1 MARLLII
8 PSSIALLLLLT
19 ACDPGRHERMQQELA
34 ELQAMNQADSV
45 LTDDSLA
52 QALADW
58 FDRHGTPNEQMEAH
72 YLLGRTHADRGEAPA
87 AIDCYLDA
95 AACAD
100 TTATDCDFYMLASI
114 YGQMATL
121 YHRLLLLTY
130 EIEARRRACRYNYLA
145 GDTLYALHEQKMIA
159 GVYILQNKRDS
170 AEAVLLHTIGLY
182 NQNMLHEEALLTSTM
197 LMHLYSEQPGR
208 LSDLGKLIKTFDEK
222 STSFDENHD
231 LPPSQRLFFCYKAK
245 YFEGI
250 NQLDSAEFYYRKMY
264 HPGMPLTSRDS
275 MYKGLLRIFNK
286 RMLTDSISKFAWLY
300 CAVNDSSIAIKDQ
313 KLTAR
318 MAASYQYNCIQKES
332 SINAEKARQAN
343 TRLFFAIVLLV
354 AIVAVTVLLVFR
366 YKRQRRKQQAK
377 YIATITERAK
387 LQEELESLHAKD
399 YDAIIA
405 QKEQEIA
412 HLGQIIAKHE
422 AAYQSVISRDKLAVF
437 EESPIVKL
445 FAEKSLFRGSKC
457 EVSSTE
463 WEELVGEFSKDM
475 PSAHSL
481 LRCLSTLQL
490 HVCILLLLDYE
501 ETVIAI
507 LKNTKPQTINNA
519 KARANMKLFQSGDS
533 ASLKSNLKRLIVV

>member
-1 MARLLII
+1 
-8 PSSIALLLLLT
+8 
-19 ACDPGRHERMQQELA
+19 
-34 ELQAMNQADSV
+34 
-45 LTDDSLA
+45 
-52 QALADW
+52 
-58 FDRHGTPNEQMEAH
+58 
-72 YLLGRTHADRGEAPA
+72 
-87 AIDCYLDA
+87 
-95 AACAD
+95 
-100 TTATDCDFYMLASI
+100 
-114 YGQMATL
+114 MATL
-121 YHRLLLLTY
+121 YHQQLLLSY
-130 EIEARRRACRYNYLA
+130 EVGARRKACRYNYLA

-182 NQNMLHEEALLTSTM
+182 NQNRFHEEALLTSTM

-208 LSDLGKLIKTFDEK
+208 LSDLGKLVKTFDEK
-222 STSFDENHD
+222 STSFDKKHD

-264 HPGMPLTSRDS
+264 YPDMPLTSQDS

-286 RMLTDSISKFAWLY
+286 RMLTDSISKYAQLY
-300 CAVNDSSIAIKDQ
+300 CAANDSSIAIKDQ
-313 KLTAR
+313 ELTAR

-343 TRLFFAIVLLV
+343 KRLFIAITLLT
-354 AIVAVTVLLVFR
+354 AIVAFTLFLIFR

-399 YDAIIA
+399 YDAVIA
-405 QKEQEIA
+405 RKEQEIA
-412 HLGQIIAKHE
+412 HLGQIIAKHD
-422 AAYQSVISRDKLAVF
+422 AAYQSVMSRDKLAAF

-445 FAEKSLFRGSKC
+445 FAEKSMFRGSNC